1 MMMSDDMIGNLVSK
15 MRDCLIERQE
25 HFVMKRSGKRLTV
38 ETVMEQLFS
47 VSCMWYQMV

>member
-15 MRDCLIERQE
+15 MRLIERQE